1 MLVRLKLLL
10 LVTTMRN
17 IIFLVTTTTY
27 EVIIMLKN
35 TADKLA
41 LIMARDVL
49 KTSSEQYR
57 NLNEFTAEELANFII
72 TLSKRLQHD
81 ISEEVSVDDVI
92 YAHKG
97 Q

>member
-1 MLVRLKLLL
+1 
-10 LVTTMRN
+10 
-17 IIFLVTTTTY
+17 
-27 EVIIMLKN
+27 MLKN

-81 ISEEVSVDDVI
+81 ISEDVLVDDVI